1 MGTSIDYFDDLI
13 SVQFSNCDDG
23 ISGSI
28 KYWEYPEDTLET
40 FVFQLI
46 KCNSQNRKN
55 LTDKMQKEF
64 SMDDLSKERIEKNLE
79 DIQVQLDYLN
89 ILKSIAQRDY
99 VDSFDMLFEE
109 AEKELF
115 GKKEEY
121 TKSLKAFDD
130 VKIP

>member
-1 MGTSIDYFDDLI
+1 
-13 SVQFSNCDDG
+13 
-23 ISGSI
+23 
-28 KYWEYPEDTLET
+28 
-40 FVFQLI
+40 
-46 KCNSQNRKN
+46 
-55 LTDKMQKEF
+55 
-64 SMDDLSKERIEKNLE
+64 MDDLSKERIEKNLE